1 MISSAQTLALFQG
14 KCFLEPPVFVE
25 KLLAVKAFVFDWDG
39 VFNDGKK
46 DEQGSSPFSEVDAMG
61 TNLLR
66 FNFHL
71 RNEVQAV
78 VAVISGEHNHAAKT
92 LATREHFHAVYSG
105 IKHKEQ
111 ALKHLCAAHNIREQE
126 IAFVFDDVL
135 DFSLAARCG
144 LRIMVNRACNPLL
157 VQWAVSAGYVDYLT
171 SAAGENHAVREAVEL
186 MTGLSGVYDE
196 TIQNRA
202 TFSPRY
208 QQYLEERNKTE
219 TQFFLVKN
227 AEIIVQ

>member
-1 MISSAQTLALFQG
+1 MNSPAQTLALFQG
-14 KCFLEPPVFVE
+14 ECFLELEIFVE
-25 KLLAVKAFVFDWDG
+25 KFKSIRAFVFDWDG

-46 DEQGSSPFSEVDAMG
+46 DEKGSSPFSEIDAMG

-66 FNFHL
+66 FNYHL
-71 RNEVQAV
+71 GARKQAV

-105 IKHKEQ
+105 IKHKAQ
-111 ALKHLCAAHNIREQE
+111 ALEHLCATQNLEEHEV
-126 IAFVFDDVL
+126 AFVFDDVL

-144 LRIMVNRACNPLL
+144 LRIMVQRDCNPLL
-157 VQWAVSAGYVDYLT
+157 IQWAVRAGYVDYLT
-171 SAAGENHAVREAVEL
+171 GAAGENHAVREAVEL
-186 MTGLSGVYDE
+186 MMGLSGIYDE

-208 QQYLEERNKTE
+208 QQYLEERNQTE
-219 TQFFLVKN
+219 TQFFSVKN
-227 AEIIVQ
+227 SEIVAQ